1 MKRRL
6 SAREVALLIVLLVLV
21 AASAYYLWFYVPMQE
36 KQTALEG
43 QILDTR
49 NEIEIDKV
57 RVVKMEQ
64 MEEELRQIFADDP
77 DPVSMAAYDNSQRV
91 MFELHSILS
100 ETDDY
105 SLNFSSV
112 NTGAD
117 DNIVRRNISMNFETD
132 DYEAAKSVLQKLHD
146 SDYRCMMDDL
156 SIRAEEHT
164 ETYNS
169 LLGLDELFSDDT
181 ERGTPAVRTVTSIKV
196 SASIVF
202 FEYL

>member
-6 SAREVALLIVLLVLV
+6 SSREVALLIVLLVLV
-21 AASAYYLWFYVPMQE
+21 AASAYYLWFYVPVQE
-36 KQTALEG
+36 RQTALEG
-43 QILDTR
+43 QILDTQ
-49 NEIEIDKV
+49 NAIEIDKV

-77 DPVSMAAYDNSQRV
+77 NPVSMAAYDNSQRV
-91 MFELHSILS
+91 MFELHAILA

-112 NTGAD
+112 DTDGED
-117 DNIVRRNISMNFETD
+117 GIVRRNISMNFETGN
-132 DYEAAKSVLQKLHD
+132 YEAAKDVLQKLHD

-156 SIRAEEHT
+156 SINVEEHT
-164 ETYNS
+164 ETYNLFS
-169 LLGLDELFSDDT
+169 LDYLFSDHT
-181 ERGTPAVRTVTSIKV
+181 ERRTPTVKTVTSIKV